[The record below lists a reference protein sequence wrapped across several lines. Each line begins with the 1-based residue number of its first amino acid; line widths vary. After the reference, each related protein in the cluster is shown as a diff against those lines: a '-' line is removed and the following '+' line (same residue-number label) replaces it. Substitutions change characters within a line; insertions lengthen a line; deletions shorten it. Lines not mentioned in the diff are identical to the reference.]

1 MEFEMKKPF
10 LVEDGVHQGEIV
22 RVEYRLKPYSYADVF
37 IRILDKPSDGVE
49 LKWGAP
55 CGHLSPNTKFG
66 KMLLKFGEIP
76 FGERVDPEKVLI
88 GRKVSFQSL
97 NEQTQD
103 GSFARIVDGSIKPL
117 EVVK

>member
-1 MEFEMKKPF
+1 MEFEMKKPV
-10 LVEDGVHQGEIV
+10 LVEDGVHSGEIV
-22 RVEYRLKPYSYADVF
+22 RVEYRDKPYKYCDVF
-37 IRILDKPSDGVE
+37 IKILDKPIDGIE
-49 LKWGAP
+49 LKFGCP
-55 CGHLSPNTKFG
+55 CNHLSPNTKFG
-66 KMLLKFGEIP
+66 KLLLRFGEIP

-117 EVVK
+117 EVSK